1 MAGRSRGYFYP
12 WSVVGWI
19 RLAEEDERERDEL
32 RRELYALREPQES
45 PRTPEEQKGRGH
57 PTPLWEE
64 LRRAHSGGRGGKEYS
79 EDRRSMPNDQTV
91 KDAQRLLRAFS
102 TNHAEAR
109 MVSPHGMD
117 RPFYPSWADAEQAG
131 LDRVRRDDA
140 MRWLVEKDM
149 LESEEEP
156 ENPLDTGEGFYSKYG
171 SVFRITEPGREL
183 LEEA

>member
-1 MAGRSRGYFYP
+1 
-12 WSVVGWI
+12 
-19 RLAEEDERERDEL
+19 
-32 RRELYALREPQES
+32 
-45 PRTPEEQKGRGH
+45 
-57 PTPLWEE
+57 
-64 LRRAHSGGRGGKEYS
+64 
-79 EDRRSMPNDQTV
+79 MPNDQTV
-91 KDAQRLLRAFS
+91 QDATRLLRAFS

-131 LDRVRRDDA
+131 LDRVRRDAA

-171 SVFRITEPGREL
+171 SVFRITDTGREL
-183 LEEA
+183 LEVVFERRQA